1 MDATDP
7 SERLEAVLETQL
19 EAGLHHGAQLA
30 VYHGGELVV
39 DLADGITGP
48 DGEPTT
54 PERKHL
60 LFSCTKPYA
69 GVALHR
75 CVEDGLLA
83 YDDRVV
89 EHWPAFAEEGTEK
102 ATITVRHVLS
112 HQAGLHETEFDANSD
127 RWHEWDAAVEGM
139 EAAETRF
146 EPGSTAAYHSLSYG
160 FLVGE
165 LVRRASG
172 KSIDA
177 LLANRV
183 FEPLGMDDTDLGIPA
198 GEPDTTATLS
208 GFEPG
213 ERCRSPNAGL
223 ETFSNAEAAALFN
236 QERLH
241 RAVIPATS
249 ATGTARDMAR
259 FYACLANGGSIG
271 ETRILSSD
279 TVEAMTTEQ
288 VAVERDGTLGVP
300 RRYGLGVVLGGSA
313 WDKFG
318 TLSPRRAFG
327 HGGLGSIVAWAD
339 PVEELAVAYVTN
351 GIRDEVEHGMRANAV
366 ADAVRTAFT

>member
-39 DLADGITGP
+39 DLAVGITGP

-54 PERKHL
+54 SDRKHL

-75 CVEDGLLA
+75 CVEDGPLA

-89 EHWPAFAEEGTEK
+89 EHWPGFAEEGTEK
-102 ATITVRHVLS
+102 ATITVGHVLS
-112 HQAGLHETEFDANSD
+112 HQAGLNETEFDARSD
-127 RWHEWDAAVEGM
+127 RWHDWEAAVEGM
-139 EAAETRF
+139 ESAETRF
-146 EPGSTAAYHSLSYG
+146 EPGSTAAYHSLSFG

-172 KSIDA
+172 QPVDA
-177 LLANRV
+177 FLDEHV
-183 FEPLGMDDTDLGIPA
+183 FGPLGMDDTDLGIPEE
-198 GEPDTTATLS
+198 EPDTTATLA

-213 ERCRSPNAGL
+213 ERCRSPDAGL
-223 ETFSNAEAAALFN
+223 ETFSNAEAAELFN
-236 QERLH
+236 QERIH
-241 RAVIPATS
+241 RAVIPAAS

-259 FYACLANGGSIG
+259 FYACLANGGSVDG
-271 ETRILSSD
+271 TRILSSD
-279 TVEAMTTEQ
+279 TVEAMTTER

-300 RRYGLGVVLGGSA
+300 RRYGLGVVLGGST

-339 PVEELAVAYVTN
+339 PAEELAVAYVTN
-351 GIRDEVEHGMRANAV
+351 GIRDEVEHAMRANAIG
-366 ADAVRTAFT
+366 DAVRTALT

>member
-7 SERLEAVLETQL
+7 TERLEAVVGTQL

-39 DLADGITGP
+39 DVADGVTGP
-48 DGEPTT
+48 DGERTT
-54 PERKHL
+54 PDRKHL

-69 GVALHR
+69 GAALHR
-75 CVEDGLLA
+75 CVEAGHLA
-83 YDDRVV
+83 YDDRVA
-89 EHWPAFAEEGTEK
+89 EHWPTFAEEGTEK
-102 ATITVRHVLS
+102 ATITVEHVLS
-112 HQAGLHETEFDANSD
+112 HQAGLHETEFDAQPD
-127 RWHEWDAAVEGM
+127 RWHDWEAAVEGM
-139 EAAETRF
+139 ENAETRF

-172 KSIDA
+172 RPIDA
-177 LLANRV
+177 FLADRV
-183 FEPLGMDDTDLGIPA
+183 FGPLGMDDTDLGIPA
-198 GEPDTTATLS
+198 DEPDTTATLS

-223 ETFSNAEAAALFN
+223 ETFTNAEAAELFN

-241 RAVIPATS
+241 RAVIPAAS

-259 FYACLANGGSIG
+259 FYACLANGGALDG
-271 ETRILSSD
+271 TRILESE
-279 TVEAMTTEQ
+279 TVEAMTTER

-318 TLSPRRAFG
+318 TLSSPAVFG

-339 PVEELAVAYVTN
+339 PTEDLAVAYVTN
-351 GIRDEVEHGMRANAV
+351 GIRDEVEHGMRANAI